1 MTNTKPDFELTN
13 PYVLTIRICMDNFVF
28 AVYNQTNTPAFY
40 CQQYPTN
47 YQHSLAVNIK
57 NILKNNIYVPA
68 YFPTVNIIM
77 SDVQCMIVPNELFE
91 EQKAEKIYWS
101 CHNKK
106 ENSII
111 LSHSL
116 QKSNVTLLYAVDKTC
131 HQLLLEYYPQANI
144 LPSEY
149 PLIKYLT
156 ERSLIG
162 EKNKM
167 YVLMQKNAIEIYAF
181 APDKFLL
188 KNKFSNLKSSED
200 FIYFLLYTWKAL
212 EFNQE
217 KDELY
222 LIGNSFKY
230 ENIVNTLQD
239 FIKQVSIIHPA
250 SEFNRADFTKENISF
265 DLQTSFIIL

>member
-1 MTNTKPDFELTN
+1 MFLC
-13 PYVLTIRICMDNFVF
+13 R
-28 AVYNQTNTPAFY
+28 
-40 CQQYPTN
+40 
-47 YQHSLAVNIK
+47 
-57 NILKNNIYVPA
+57 
-68 YFPTVNIIM
+68 
-77 SDVQCMIVPNELFE
+77 
-91 EQKAEKIYWS
+91 
-101 CHNKK
+101 
-106 ENSII
+106 
-111 LSHSL
+111 
-116 QKSNVTLLYAVDKTC
+116 
-131 HQLLLEYYPQANI
+131 
-144 LPSEY
+144 
-149 PLIKYLT
+149 
-156 ERSLIG
+156 
-162 EKNKM
+162 
-167 YVLMQKNAIEIYAF
+167 KNAIEIYAF

-250 SEFNRADFTKENISF
+250 SEFNRADFTKENIPF